1 MTYYSNMS
9 STINRA
15 PSVRKSC
22 FFFSTQP
29 RGTPLL
35 SFFFFLMIRRPPRST
50 RYETLF
56 PYRRSS
62 DLELKRQGAQIVSH
76 GLEQQG
82 RCLGLDREPELAGTA
97 RHPAGDP
104 LGWQPLDRDGCH
116 RLQQSCVRLL
126 ARALYQHQHGG
137 GVWRREVADQLLVQ
151 AGGLLHLLDAAQD
164 HGPRGGEQRRRVH

>member
-62 DLELKRQGAQIVSH
+62 DLAFHILGRPVEGDQKLVALAAFVVALGRSEEHTSELQSLRTISYAVF
-76 GLEQQG
+76 
-82 RCLGLDREPELAGTA
+82 CLKK
-97 RHPAGDP
+97 
-104 LGWQPLDRDGCH
+104 
-116 RLQQSCVRLL
+116 
-126 ARALYQHQHGG
+126 
-137 GVWRREVADQLLVQ
+137 
-151 AGGLLHLLDAAQD
+151 
-164 HGPRGGEQRRRVH
+164 